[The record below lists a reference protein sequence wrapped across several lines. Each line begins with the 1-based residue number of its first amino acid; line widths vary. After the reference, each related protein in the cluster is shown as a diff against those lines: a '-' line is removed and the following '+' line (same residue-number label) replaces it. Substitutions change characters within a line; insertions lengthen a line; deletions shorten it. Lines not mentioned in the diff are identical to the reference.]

1 MKSSQT
7 SFDFKHFGFR
17 TIVITSLALA
27 LCGVATAQNPVVAW
41 NDIAVAT
48 ALGGKSDTISRFK
61 HCWWYESL
69 FGLHAFGHL

>member
-41 NDIAVAT
+41 NDI
-48 ALGGKSDTISRFK
+48 
-61 HCWWYESL
+61 YESL